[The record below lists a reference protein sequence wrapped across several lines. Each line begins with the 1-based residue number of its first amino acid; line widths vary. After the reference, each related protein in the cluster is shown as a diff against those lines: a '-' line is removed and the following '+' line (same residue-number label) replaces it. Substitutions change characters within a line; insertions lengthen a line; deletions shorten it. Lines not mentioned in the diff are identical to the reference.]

1 MREADMNRSP
11 FVYRKRLMDVM
22 DVVAFAEIIARNKK
36 ELRNLTIIVT
46 ILEKNSEKIEVRM
59 NEERIKYMEWRND
72 DFQKSN
78 VFSITINKGTE
89 YRN

>member
-1 MREADMNRSP
+1 MNRSP